1 MTLITHLQSTL
12 LIYGGNKLNESI
24 ENRLKV
30 VFLSTSIL
38 YRTRIPPSKNN
49 TKLEMLCIYQIHI

>member
-12 LIYGGNKLNESI
+12 LIYGGNKLNEPI

-38 YRTRIPPSKNN
+38 YRTRIPKHN
-49 TKLEMLCIYQIHI
+49 TKLEMFQFLYNNG